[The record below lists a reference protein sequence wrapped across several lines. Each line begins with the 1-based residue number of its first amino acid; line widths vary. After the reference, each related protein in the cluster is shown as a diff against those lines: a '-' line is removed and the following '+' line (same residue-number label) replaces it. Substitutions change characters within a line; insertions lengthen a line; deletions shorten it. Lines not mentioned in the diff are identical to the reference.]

1 MYQGKHSAQPAGR
14 ARRGASPAHDVTPS
28 RRRSARRHGG
38 RPLALLLAL
47 ILVVGA
53 AAGGTVAWLTQTT
66 ETKNNNFEYGRVSC
80 EVDEDFT
87 PGGSTKQDVR
97 ITNTGNIPAYIRATY
112 VVNWLD
118 NDGHIA
124 ASVPEGYSY
133 SLTENPDGTWTKGT
147 DGYFYYLTPVAPG
160 ASTPG
165 SLLTC
170 TAVPPESPEYRLSV
184 EILATAVQS
193 APADAVKAAWGS
205 GFSIGSDGSLIVPG
219 N

>member
-14 ARRGASPAHDVTPS
+14 ARRGMSPAHDVTPS

-66 ETKNNNFEYGRVSC
+66 ETKNNNFEYGQVSC
-80 EVDEDFT
+80 RVDEDFAL
-87 PGGSTKQDVR
+87 GGATKENVR

-118 NDGHIA
+118 KDGHIA

-133 SLTENPDGTWTKGT
+133 SLTENPEGTWTKGNG
-147 DGYFYYLTPVAPG
+147 GYFYYLSPVAPG

-170 TAVPPESPEYRLSV
+170 TVTRPENPEYRLSV
-184 EILATAVQS
+184 EILATAIQS
-193 APADAVKAAWGS
+193 TPAKAVTEAWGVTPAS
-205 GFSIGSDGSLIVPG
+205 G

>member
-1 MYQGKHSAQPAGR
+1 MYQGKHSAQPIDN

-66 ETKNNNFEYGRVSC
+66 ETKNNNFSYGTVSC
-80 EVDEDFT
+80 AINESFNGT
-87 PGGSTKQDVR
+87 TKSDVTV
-97 ITNTGNIPAYIRATY
+97 TNTGNTPAYIRAACI
-112 VVNWLD
+112 VNWVD
-118 NDGHIA
+118 AQGNIA
-124 ASVPEGYSY
+124 ANVPADYTYDLSIPGAGWTEGS
-133 SLTENPDGTWTKGT
+133 
-147 DGYFYYLTPVAPG
+147 DGYYYYNSVVEPG
-160 ASTPG
+160 SKTEG

-170 TAVPPESPEYRLSV
+170 TSYHPADGEYTLSV
-184 EILATAVQS
+184 KVIASAVQATPSTAVNE
-193 APADAVKAAWGS
+193 AWGVTPTS
-205 GFSIGSDGSLIVPG
+205 G

>member
-14 ARRGASPAHDVTPS
+14 ARRGMSPAHDVTPS

-66 ETKNNNFEYGRVSC
+66 GTANNNFEYGQVSC
-80 EVDEDFT
+80 KVEEDFT
-87 PGGSTKQDVR
+87 GGSTKEAVR

-118 NDGHIA
+118 KDGNIA

-133 SLTENPDGTWTKGT
+133 SLIENPDGKWMKGT
-147 DGYFYYLTPVAPG
+147 DGYFYYLTPVAPDE
-160 ASTPG
+160 STSG

-170 TAVPPESPEYRLSV
+170 TAMPPENPEYRLSV
-184 EILATAVQS
+184 EILATAIQS
-193 APADAVKAAWGS
+193 APADAVKEAWGVTPPT
-205 GFSIGSDGSLIVPG
+205 GG